1 MNVLDQV
8 EVESLIKK
16 LEFYSL
22 EEKNII
28 SVIREIFRDTS
39 LNYSDSNDSKTYDKK
54 SELLINYNTI
64 NKITDNYILVLTKN
78 KEKYLETAR
87 KAEDTLDLV
96 G

>member
-54 SELLINYNTI
+54 
-64 NKITDNYILVLTKN
+64 ITVCF
-78 KEKYLETAR
+78 
-87 KAEDTLDLV
+87 
-96 G
+96 